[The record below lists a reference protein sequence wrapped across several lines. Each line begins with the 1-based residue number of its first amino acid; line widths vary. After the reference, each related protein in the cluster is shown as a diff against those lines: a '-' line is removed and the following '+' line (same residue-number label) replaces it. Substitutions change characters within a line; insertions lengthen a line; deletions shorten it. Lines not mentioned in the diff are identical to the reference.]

1 MFHVSAKLI
10 ASYSDIDKAFESM
23 HQSIMAKKKK
33 KKKKNCDREDW
44 VVIETVVKD
53 NIKIFVR

>member
-33 KKKKNCDREDW
+33 KKKKKKKI
-44 VVIETVVKD
+44 VIE
-53 NIKIFVR
+53 KIGLLLKQL